1 MVQGFDLKP
10 LTACSCGIHKE
21 KTPKP
26 KLRNAT
32 HRMKREGGKEFEQ
45 LCKTNVIKAC
55 FQ

>member
-10 LTACSCGIHKE
+10 LTAYYCRITKE
-21 KTPKP
+21 KTANP
-26 KLRNAT
+26 KLRSVM